1 MQNFVGKKPPKLLA
15 VFRPSLMTSHLDLS
29 VVVPLY
35 NEEESLPHLVEQLLQ
50 ALRPSGERFEL
61 VLVNDGSSDDTARV
75 LEQLS
80 GEVPELVAVLL
91 RKNYGQ
97 TAAMAAGFDAACG
110 EVIVS
115 LDGDLQNDP
124 SDIPMLLSKLREGYD
139 LVSGWRHQRQD
150 AAIQR
155 KLPSKIAN
163 RLIGRVTGVR
173 LHDYGCSLKAYR
185 REVLADMRLYGELHR
200 FLPALAFIEGAR
212 ITEVKVNHR
221 ARQYGSSKYGI
232 DRTFR
237 VLMDLLTVWF
247 MKRFLTR
254 PMYVFG
260 FGGLIAMFGS
270 LVASTYL
277 LAVKLMGG
285 DIGNRP
291 LLTLAVVLGL
301 AGIQLFCFGLL
312 GELLIRTYH
321 ESQGRP
327 IYRIRDTLR
336 GGRTG

>member
-1 MQNFVGKKPPKLLA
+1 
-15 VFRPSLMTSHLDLS
+15 MTTPLDLS

-35 NEEESLPHLVEQLLQ
+35 NEEESLPYLVEQLTD

-61 VLVNDGSSDDTARV
+61 VLVNDGSSDRTAEV

-80 GEVPELVAVLL
+80 HEVPELVAVLL

-97 TAAMAAGFDAACG
+97 TAAMAAGFDVAQG
-110 EVIVS
+110 DVIVS

-124 SDIPMLLSKLREGYD
+124 ADIPMLLAKLREGYD

-150 AAIQR
+150 AALQR
-155 KLPSKIAN
+155 KLPSRIAN
-163 RLIGRVTGVR
+163 RLIGRVTGVK

-185 REVLADMRLYGELHR
+185 REVLSDMRLYGELHR

-260 FGGLIAMFGS
+260 FGGLIAMLGS
-270 LVASTYL
+270 LLASTYL
-277 LAVKLMGG
+277 LVVKLMGG

-327 IYRIRDTLR
+327 IYRIRETLR
-336 GGRTG
+336 GDRTV

>member
-1 MQNFVGKKPPKLLA
+1 MSAP
-15 VFRPSLMTSHLDLS
+15 LDLS

-35 NEEESLPHLVEQLLQ
+35 NEEESLPHLVEQLLA

-61 VLVNDGSSDDTARV
+61 VLVNDGSSDRTAEL
-75 LEQLS
+75 LERLS
-80 GEVPELVAVLL
+80 RDIPELVGVVL

-97 TAAMAAGFDAACG
+97 TAAMAAGFDVAQG

-124 SDIPMLLSKLREGYD
+124 ADIPMLLAKLREGYD

-150 AAIQR
+150 AALQR

-173 LHDYGCSLKAYR
+173 LHDYGCSLKAYSR
-185 REVLADMRLYGELHR
+185 DVLSDMRLYGELHR

-221 ARQYGSSKYGI
+221 ARQFGSSKYGI

-260 FGGLIAMFGS
+260 FGGLIAILLS
-270 LVASTYL
+270 LVASSYL

-285 DIGNRP
+285 DIANRP

-312 GELLIRTYH
+312 GELQIRTYH
-321 ESQGRP
+321 ESQDRP
-327 IYRIRDTLR
+327 IYRIRETLR
-336 GGRTG
+336 GGRDA

>member
-1 MQNFVGKKPPKLLA
+1 M
-15 VFRPSLMTSHLDLS
+15 STHLDLS

-35 NEEESLPHLVEQLLQ
+35 NEEESLPHLVEQLLL

-61 VLVNDGSSDDTARV
+61 VLVNDGSIDRTAEV
-75 LEQLS
+75 LTRLS
-80 GEVPELVAVLL
+80 HEVPELVAVLL

-97 TAAMAAGFDAACG
+97 TAAMAAGFDVAQG
-110 EVIVS
+110 EVIIS

-124 SDIPMLLSKLREGYD
+124 ADIPMLLAKLREGYD

-155 KLPSKIAN
+155 KLPSTIAN

-185 REVLADMRLYGELHR
+185 REVLADLRLYGELHR

-260 FGGLIAMFGS
+260 FGGLIAMLAS
-270 LVASTYL
+270 VLASTYL

-327 IYRIRDTLR
+327 IYRIRETLR
-336 GGRTG
+336 GGRAV

>member
-1 MQNFVGKKPPKLLA
+1 MNTA
-15 VFRPSLMTSHLDLS
+15 ASMATSMDLS

-35 NEEESLPHLVEQLLQ
+35 NEEESLPHLVQQLLD

-61 VLVNDGSSDDTARV
+61 VLVNDGSSDGTATV
-75 LEQLS
+75 LQRLS
-80 GEVPELVAVLL
+80 AEVPELVAVLL

-97 TAAMAAGFDAACG
+97 TAAMAAGFDAAVG

-124 SDIPMLLSKLREGYD
+124 ADIPMLLATVREGYD

-150 AAIQR
+150 AALQR
-155 KLPSKIAN
+155 KLPSRIAN
-163 RLIGRVTGVR
+163 RLIGRVTGVK

-185 REVLADMRLYGELHR
+185 REVLSDMRLYGELHR

-260 FGGLIAMFGS
+260 FGGLIAMLGS
-270 LVASTYL
+270 LLASTYL
-277 LAVKLMGG
+277 LMVKLMGG

-327 IYRIRDTLR
+327 IYRIRETLR
-336 GGRTG
+336 GGRTV

>member
-1 MQNFVGKKPPKLLA
+1 
-15 VFRPSLMTSHLDLS
+15 MTTPLDLS
-29 VVVPLY
+29 VVVPIY
-35 NEEESLPHLVEQLLQ
+35 NEEESLPHLVEQLLN

-61 VLVNDGSSDDTARV
+61 VLVNDGSGDRSAEVLEDLSARV
-75 LEQLS
+75 P
-80 GEVPELVAVLL
+80 EVVAVLL

-97 TAAMAAGFDAACG
+97 TAAMAAGFDVSQG
-110 EVIVS
+110 EVIIS

-124 SDIPMLLSKLREGYD
+124 ADIPMLLAKLREGYD

-155 KLPSKIAN
+155 KLPSRIAN
-163 RLIGRVTGVR
+163 RLIGGVTGVH

-185 REVLADMRLYGELHR
+185 REVLTDMRLYGELHR

-221 ARQYGSSKYGI
+221 ARQFGSSKYGI

-260 FGGLIAMFGS
+260 FGGLTAIAAS

-277 LAVKLMGG
+277 LVVKLLGG
-285 DIGNRP
+285 DIANRP

-327 IYRIRDTLR
+327 IYRIRETLR
-336 GGRTG
+336 GGRAV